1 MSHLWTDLW
10 ITPCQYDIGH
20 SDRDIS
26 HTTPVDNP
34 VDIPLSVD
42 KAVDKSSFG
51 PFSVDNAVNPPVDNF
66 QESAIYQGFCKTPV
80 VFTFFGPF

>member
-1 MSHLWTDLW
+1 MTCVTVTVTLV
-10 ITPCQYDIGH
+10 TPD
-20 SDRDIS
+20 
-26 HTTPVDNP
+26 P

-42 KAVDKSSFG
+42 KAVDKCRFG
-51 PFSVDNAVNPPVDNF
+51 PFSVDNAVSPPVDNF